1 MVSDPSAGVMDLTGY
16 ADVLEAF
23 RSPALRTLVEPGT
36 GSLRSGTVLRI
47 EGGDHT
53 RRRRTLNRL
62 TSRDGATWFRDHN
75 LVPIVAAEL
84 EGLRQAGAMPVAFDL
99 VELGNRLFLRLAW
112 SQIGLSPMESAGEL
126 EDVRKLVAELELAYL
141 GTGTP
146 EEREAMIRRGL
157 AAKDAFG
164 RRYFGP
170 ELAARSNLVAAVSRG
185 ERAEAELP
193 RDLLTLLASHADP
206 EWADTELALRE
217 AVTDILFAG
226 TANSVHSMVH
236 AVNELFGW
244 LAAHPEDLPLV
255 ADPAFLARAVGEAL
269 RVHVINTAFYRLA
282 TEDVVL
288 AGGVRIPAG
297 TTVRLGIRAAN
308 LDPAVFGPDAAAFN
322 PRRQL
327 ALGAYPYGLAFGS
340 GVHMCYGLNVV
351 LGPDQV
357 SGTHPHVL
365 RELFASGI
373 APDPDRPPRRPAGS
387 DRDVFESYPVLLKS

>member
-1 MVSDPSAGVMDLTGY
+1 MVSDPPSGVMDLTGY
-16 ADVLEAF
+16 AEVLEAF

-62 TSRDGATWFRDHN
+62 TSRDGATWFRDHH
-75 LVPIVAAEL
+75 LVPLVATEL
-84 EGLRQAGAMPVAFDL
+84 DDLKRDSAAPVAFDL
-99 VELGNRLFLRLAW
+99 VEFGNRLFLRLAW
-112 SQIGLSPMESAGEL
+112 SQIGLAPIESAGEL
-126 EDVRKLVAELELAYL
+126 DEVRKLVAELELAYL
-141 GTGTP
+141 GAGTP
-146 EEREAMIRRGL
+146 QEREAMIRRGL

-164 RRYFGP
+164 RRYFAP
-170 ELAARSNLVAAVSRG
+170 ELAARANLVAAVTRG
-185 ERAEAELP
+185 ERNESELP

-206 EWADTELALRE
+206 EWADAELALRE

-236 AVNELFGW
+236 AVDELFRW
-244 LAAHPEDLPLV
+244 LAAHPEDRPLV
-255 ADPAFLARAVGEAL
+255 TDPTFLARAVGEAL

-282 TEDVVL
+282 TEDVEL
-288 AGGVRIPAG
+288 TGGVRIPAG
-297 TTVRLGIRAAN
+297 TTVRLGIRTAN
-308 LDPAVFGPDAAAFN
+308 LDPAVFGADAGVFN
-322 PRRQL
+322 PRREL
-327 ALGAYPYGLAFGS
+327 PPGAYPYGLAFGS

-365 RELFASGI
+365 RELFQSGI
-373 APDPDRPPRRPAGS
+373 AANPDRPPRRPAGS